1 MAFDIAFILAG
12 QKTMAGKDEDNPT
25 LKTRSPRS
33 LTPEWQE
40 SKRYFSMAKEF

>member
-33 LTPEWQE
+33 LTPE
-40 SKRYFSMAKEF
+40 